1 LQDNTTDTAV
11 ITHSGKNTLPLY
23 NFFIALKRNNF
34 LVTPGQIADS
44 NIIIDTY
51 SPLVKNEAELCRYL
65 SPVFANSQEEQLQFE
80 QIFDAHF
87 KMATADDNGEK
98 KKPEKTFWQKH
109 WWKFALA
116 LIGIAA
122 ILWYVSNNILAA
134 AIPSKPQ
141 INLLTDVEP
150 VKYISE
156 QQKTTQRTASAWL
169 SIMDIL
175 NPDYL
180 KYVTKKATYN
190 WGDGTA
196 PDTASKHVYNKEG
209 NFNIIAYV
217 GIYYRNNFQY
227 TDTLKSTIAICFAAD
242 TQQLKTSITGDIKI
256 GDIITITAINAG
268 KKDTVE
274 WSGAEHVADKKENG
288 NAITL
293 RYDKPGAQTIGCSAY
308 NPGSAVICEKTGT
321 ISFRVNDTAAKP
333 GIILSVPA
341 TAKALTPQYKVKTK
355 LFAVLGVLALLLMAA
370 TTYLSKK
377 INRQKKQQQSVATE
391 INEQY
396 LNLQQSFLGRRG
408 DIQLPFANKNYLPLP
423 EQEIEDLARQMRK
436 RISDDTLYLHVQK
449 TIHKAINH
457 AGFFQPVTAVRT
469 QQSEYLVLIDDNAT
483 NSQQV
488 KLFEYLLELL
498 AKQNVFIEKYYY
510 RAEPRL
516 CYKEQGG
523 ATISLEKLSEKYPKH
538 VLLFFG
544 NAYQLVYQ
552 LYPVIDSSYQPLLN
566 RWQYKAILTPVS
578 FLDWGNKEKK
588 VLPDELPVLP
598 VDIPGQILLLQKLFN
613 EGINVL
619 ADLKLYHNEFYE
631 ALPVDFEDIDELHD
645 YCDAAVWAVQSGSY
659 KNILFQWIAALAVY
673 PKIRWELTLAIG
685 KNILEA
691 YGKTPELNFTTL
703 LRIARIKWM
712 KDGRFP
718 DYTRLNLLKQL
729 SRENEIIARETIL
742 EALKEIPEIELS
754 ATHFAFE
761 EKEVQRLTNEFTLY
775 AYNPEKYAAYK
786 NSRDLFEQLRAD
798 KQITDIPAKN
808 YLENPDSKWDTL
820 INKPISNVAAA
831 GNTANVPLDGYFGWD
846 KKGRFFL
853 KNIYLWATALSSVC
867 FVAALIGLIGLII
880 LNFSNSQRFR
890 VFTSKQAF
898 TDSVK
903 FNYID
908 TSGSKLADDLILNVD
923 SIQVSLNNYQPAVLL
938 LNINDSLKNIAVKV
952 NGDML
957 FDTTMA
963 VKYDGYNI
971 TLEKNK
977 IPPGIVWPNFTT
989 GVWILR
995 NAVDSSGINWNN
1007 SILKF
1012 TSQKDTTGRL
1022 ILSGVFTWRS
1032 NSVLMGTEQFMGSYA
1047 TDSRMINLK
1056 GRSVSSLTKAGKEL
1070 NLGLGSY
1077 TAVLTANEQNL
1088 SEGTWGS
1095 ASSSNKIVPLKNNN
1109 KWSAS
1114 RDSSI
1119 KKAGTTAEQVSP
1131 VLNPLINIRISDNSL
1146 SSSAAAF
1153 AAELKVKG
1161 YNVQKIE
1168 KWDYNENSRI
1178 YYYSAA
1184 FADRASAIKKIYDKY
1199 YPELNVLTRLVQR
1212 NESISSNNFVTI
1224 WIKKYDPVVPVVPK
1238 IEIKNIELPAS
1249 VTTGQLLNLGFDII
1263 NKNAVTVDVRQNAV
1277 SKKIAGQI
1285 CVYSEIDC
1293 EDFTFT
1299 DDNIVNIK
1307 RQIDISKKEPGRHE
1321 VKVIIK
1327 ELNINQSLGFFTI
1340 EKNIAAT
1347 GNKRILWVDDTPKN
1361 NQAVIDA
1368 LEKDSYKVQTVTSND
1383 MALKYLQKRY
1393 SYDIVITDLGRDNKN
1408 TGESSITFLKQLKGL
1423 IDSDNV
1429 IIYTSPVSEKKY
1441 GKAAAAMGYYQI
1453 ITNAGDLQQ
1462 LLQKLTNK
1470 KNAN

>member
-1 LQDNTTDTAV
+1 LQVSATHTAA
-11 ITHSGKNTLPLY
+11 IIYNGKIHLPLY
-23 NFFIALKRNNF
+23 DFFIALKRNGF

-44 NIIIDTY
+44 NTIIETY
-51 SPLVKNEAELCRYL
+51 STQVKNERELCRYL
-65 SPVFANSQEEQLQFE
+65 APVFANSQEEQLQFT

-87 KMATADDNGEK
+87 KIQQEEGAKNEEK
-98 KKPEKTFWQKH
+98 KTFWQLH
-109 WWKFALA
+109 WWKFLFAAL
-116 LIGIAA
+116 GIAGL
-122 ILWYVSNNILAA
+122 LWYVLSNKFTSPK
-134 AIPSKPQ
+134 IPSKPN
-141 INLLTDVEP
+141 IVLLTDVEP
-150 VKYISE
+150 VKYVAA
-156 QQKTTQRTASAWL
+156 QKKITQRTASAWL
-169 SIMDIL
+169 VTNDDT
-175 NPDYL
+175 NQDYL
-180 KYVTKKATYN
+180 KEVTKKVLYN
-190 WGDGTA
+190 WGDDVRL
-196 PDTASKHVYNKEG
+196 DTVSRHVYTKEG
-209 NFNIIAYV
+209 NYNLTAYAS
-217 GIYYRNNFQY
+217 IYYRNSFQY
-227 TDTLKSTIAICFAAD
+227 TDTLRSQLAICFIAD
-242 TQQLKTSITGDIKI
+242 NIAFTTNFTGAVKV
-256 GDIITITAINAG
+256 GDIITITAADASE
-268 KKDTVE
+268 KDTVV
-274 WSGAEHVADKKENG
+274 WGGAAVAAEKKENG
-288 NAITL
+288 NSITL
-293 RYDKPGAQTIGCSAY
+293 RYNKPGRQTIDCSIY
-308 NPGSAVICEKTGT
+308 NPKSKLVCERTDN
-321 ISFRVNDTAAKP
+321 ISFFVSDTALAP
-333 GIILSVPA
+333 TITVSVPA
-341 TAKALTPQYKVKTK
+341 TAKALLPKYNVKPK
-355 LFAVLGVLALLLMAA
+355 LFISLAALALLFMGL
-370 TTYLSKK
+370 TTYLSRL
-377 INRQKKQQQSVATE
+377 INRQKKVQQSVTAETK
-391 INEQY
+391 EQY
-396 LNLQQSFLGRRG
+396 KNLRQSFLGRQG
-408 DIQLPFANKNYLPLP
+408 DVQLPFLSKNYLPLP
-423 EQEIEDLARQMRK
+423 EQQIEDVARQMRK
-436 RISDDTLYLHVQK
+436 RISDDAVYLHVEK
-449 TIHKAINH
+449 TINKAVNN
-457 AGFFQPVTAVRT
+457 AGFFEPVTAVRT

-510 RAEPRL
+510 RTEPKL
-516 CYKEQGG
+516 CYKEQGA
-523 ATISLEKLSEKYPKH
+523 ATISLEKLSEKCPKH
-538 VLLFFG
+538 ILLFFG

-552 LYPVIDSSYQPLLN
+552 LYPVIDSSYQHLLS

-598 VDIPGQILLLQKLFN
+598 VDIPGQILLLQKLFG
-613 EGINVL
+613 EQINVL
-619 ADLKLYHNEFYE
+619 TDLKLYGNEFYE
-631 ALPVDFEDIDELHD
+631 AEPVDFEDIDELHD
-645 YCDAAVWAVQSGSY
+645 YCDAAAWAVQSGSY

-685 KNILEA
+685 KNILDA

-712 KDGRFP
+712 RDGRFP

-729 SRENEIIARETIL
+729 TKENEIIARETIL
-742 EALKEIPEIELS
+742 KVLNEIPEIELS

-890 VFTSKQAF
+890 VFTYKQAF

-923 SIQVSLNNYQPAVLL
+923 SIQVSLNNYKPAVLL

-977 IPPGIVWPNFTT
+977 ILPGIVWPNFTT
-989 GVWILR
+989 GVWIMR
-995 NAVDSSGINWNN
+995 NAVDSSGQNWNN
-1007 SILKF
+1007 STLKF
-1012 TSQKDTTGRL
+1012 TSQKDTAGRL

-1224 WIKKYDPVVPVVPK
+1224 WIKKYDPVVPK

-1307 RQIDISKKEPGRHE
+1307 RKIDISKKEPGRHE

-1327 ELNINQSLGFFTI
+1327 ELNINQSLGFFII

-1368 LEKDSYKVQTVTSND
+1368 LEKDSYKVQTVTSNN
-1383 MALKYLQKRY
+1383 MALKYLQKKY

-1423 IDSDNV
+1423 INSDNV

-1441 GKAAAAMGYYQI
+1441 GKEAAAMGYYQI